1 MARCAGGGSGGRNAV
16 AGSKLAR
23 DLDVFKDL
31 KVACDL
37 TFEVWLRPKVTR
49 MNLFTLASLLR

>member
-1 MARCAGGGSGGRNAV
+1 MAATGRAAYTAAMARCAGGGSGGRNAV

-37 TFEVWLRPKVTR
+37 
-49 MNLFTLASLLR
+49 